1 MKRSRR
7 HAPALAA
14 AALSALLLAA
24 CGSSATGSTG
34 STGSSTKVVVV
45 AAENFWGSI
54 ATQLGGAHAQVV
66 SIITNPD
73 TDPHDYEPTPQDG
86 RTVAQAQYVIANGAG
101 YDPWAAKLVS
111 ANPAGGRTMLTIADL
126 AGRKE
131 GDNPHM
137 WYSPS
142 IVMKVVDRITAD
154 LKKADGADASY
165 FEQQRRSFE
174 STSLARYNQLRAQIK
189 QKYAGVPVGATESIF
204 EDLAADLGLNLTTP
218 PEYMH
223 AISEGNDPSA
233 KDKSTFDSQIA
244 GRQIKVLVFNRQNA
258 TTDIQALVDKA
269 RSLSIQV
276 VSVTETLDP
285 GTASFEEW
293 QSAQLQGLATALAQ
307 ATGR

>member
-1 MKRSRR
+1 MKRSRH

>member
-1 MKRSRR
+1 
-7 HAPALAA
+7 
-14 AALSALLLAA
+14 
-24 CGSSATGSTG
+24 
-34 STGSSTKVVVV
+34 
-45 AAENFWGSI
+45 
-54 ATQLGGAHAQVV
+54 
-66 SIITNPD
+66 
-73 TDPHDYEPTPQDG
+73 
-86 RTVAQAQYVIANGAG
+86 
-101 YDPWAAKLVS
+101 
-111 ANPAGGRTMLTIADL
+111 MLTIADL
-126 AGRKE
+126 AGRKA

-154 LKKADGADASY
+154 LKTADGADASY
-165 FEQQRRSFE
+165 FEQQRQSFE

-204 EDLAADLGLNLTTP
+204 EDLAADLGLDLTTP

-285 GTASFEEW
+285 GTASFEDW
-293 QSAQLQGLATALAQ
+293 QSAQLQDLATALAQ